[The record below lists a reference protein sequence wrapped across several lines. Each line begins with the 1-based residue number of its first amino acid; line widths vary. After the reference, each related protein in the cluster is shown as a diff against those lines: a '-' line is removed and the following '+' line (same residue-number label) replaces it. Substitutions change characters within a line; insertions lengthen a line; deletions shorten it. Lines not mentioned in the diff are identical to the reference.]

1 MASPGYTVNNL
12 QGGTQ
17 QNLTTTPGVTIAR
30 LNAPAS
36 ASKRFFIWEMD
47 MGQSGPPNATDCS
60 VQWWLAQC
68 SAAGAGTGT
77 AVTPEPTGGGFVAA
91 GNTDVAV
98 TVGTVNYSAEPTTY
112 TAAQS
117 FYAKAVNQR
126 GAAFWQAA
134 PGGELYFPQTVST
147 GPGLRA
153 YSATYAST
161 AIARINFSEV

>member
-1 MASPGYTVNNL
+1 MASAGYTLNNL
-12 QGGTQ
+12 MGGSQ
-17 QNLTTTPGVTIAR
+17 QNLAATPGVTIAR
-30 LNAPAS
+30 LNVPAS
-36 ASKRFFIWEMD
+36 SGKRFFIWELD

-60 VQWWLAQC
+60 VQWWLSQC
-68 SAAGAGTGT
+68 SSAGAGTGT
-77 AVTPEPTGGGFVAA
+77 SATPEPTGGGFVA
-91 GNTDVAV
+91 GSNTDIAV

-112 TAAQS
+112 TAGQT

-134 PGGELYFPQTVST
+134 PGGELYFPNTAST

-161 AIARINFSEV
+161 AIGRMNFTEI

>member
-1 MASPGYTVNNL
+1 MASPGYTVSNL
-12 QGGTQ
+12 MAGTQ
-17 QNLTTTPGVTIAR
+17 QNVAATPGITILR
-30 LNAPAS
+30 LNAPA
-36 ASKRFFIWEMD
+36 ATSKRFFIWEMD

-60 VQWWLAQC
+60 VQWWLEQC
-68 SAAGAGTGT
+68 SATAAGTSSAT
-77 AVTPEPTGGGFVAA
+77 TPIPTGGGFVAA

-98 TVGTVNYSAEPTTY
+98 TVCGGNYSAEPTTY
-112 TAAQS
+112 TAAQN

-134 PGGELYFPQTVST
+134 PGGEIYLPQTVST

-161 AIARINFSEV
+161 ALARINFTEI